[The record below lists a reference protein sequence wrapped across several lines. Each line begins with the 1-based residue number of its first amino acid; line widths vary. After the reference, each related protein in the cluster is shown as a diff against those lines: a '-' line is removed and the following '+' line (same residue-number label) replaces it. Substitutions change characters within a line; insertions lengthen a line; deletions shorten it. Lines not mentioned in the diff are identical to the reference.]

1 VDRKR
6 LIIPLFVL
14 ATAALAARPPVKLGL
29 EAPSVDPSGQIKFR
43 VVLLDAANQP
53 ATAPKPLKV
62 ALWAG
67 PANNKKSL
75 GSVEIAAGQSSV
87 EASVRTTET
96 GLVYLWA
103 KNPEMLIG
111 GAFVQVRGRPPMPT
125 QTPPPSPRRVPPL
138 PAERPAIVP
147 APRPGTALPRITIRY
162 SPDRDLLA
170 DGKDQV
176 AIDAFLLSDA
186 VARDIRL
193 NVFDGSG
200 TMQPVPMLI
209 AQGQIQ
215 GHSVLT
221 SSHPGNVT
229 VEFLGS
235 APNAQFEG
243 EKKLNIRFTPPVTR
257 LDLEASPPAISLV
270 DTADVVARLCD
281 ERGLSI
287 ATDVPRQVTFTIES
301 GQGGIRQK
309 DVTIRPGQFEARTTF
324 QPEWPGNVKVAAST
338 ANLMTA
344 TAPLSVATPVALLI
358 CSGLG
363 GIIGGILSR
372 RKGRKPNRWRPLIG
386 LATGFLFYWGCIFL
400 GMAALARGVVL
411 NPISALALSA
421 IGGWLQTEVFT
432 VLWSGVKPKAG
443 A

>member
-1 VDRKR
+1 VDRKL
-6 LIIPLFVL
+6 LIIPLFAL
-14 ATAALAARPPVKLGL
+14 AAALAAGPPVKLGL

-43 VVLLDAANQP
+43 VVLLDSANQP

-62 ALWAG
+62 ALWEG

-75 GSVEIAAGQSSV
+75 GTVEIEAGQSSAQ
-87 EASVRTTET
+87 ASVRGTET

-103 KNPEMLIG
+103 KNPELLIG
-111 GAFVQVRGRPPMPT
+111 GAFVQVRALTPA
-125 QTPPPSPRRVPPL
+125 TPPPQTSHTGPPSTVA
-138 PAERPAIVP
+138 PPDIVP
-147 APRPGTALPRITIRY
+147 GPGRGTALPRITIRY
-162 SPDRDLLA
+162 SPDRDFLA
-170 DGKDQV
+170 DGKDKV
-176 AIDAFLLSDA
+176 AIDAFLLSDPA
-186 VARDIRL
+186 ARDIRL

-209 AQGQIQ
+209 AQGQMQ

-221 SSHPGNVT
+221 SSHTGNVM

-235 APNAQFEG
+235 TPDAQFEG

-257 LDLEASPPAISLV
+257 LDLQASPPAISLV
-270 DTADVVARLCD
+270 DTADLVARLCD
-281 ERGLSI
+281 EPGLSI
-287 ATDVPRQVTFTIES
+287 ATDVPRQVIFTIES

-309 DVTIRPGQFEARTTF
+309 DVTTPPGQFEARTAF
-324 QPEWPGNVKVAAST
+324 QPEWPGSVKVAAST

-372 RKGRKPNRWRPLIG
+372 RKGRKPNPWRPLIG

-432 VLWSGVKPKAG
+432 ALWSAVKPKAG